1 MTLEIPKLD
10 RRTYADLVA
19 EAHRRIRRFCPE
31 WTDLNPSDPGV
42 TLVEL
47 FAWLTETML
56 YELNQ
61 IPDRASLKF
70 LELVGLRPRPA
81 LPAHAEVTFTANPQA
96 ERVVVPAGT
105 QVAAT
110 GAGDAL
116 VVFES
121 DEECALVPHALTD
134 VVVVD
139 GSSHVAVLTE
149 GVRQPGAFR
158 PLGWVPRVGNAL
170 YLGFSPPP
178 GAPDDAAGR
187 FPARLGLHVTLPPS
201 ARSGLARSCSSSG
214 AQSDPDVRLVWEYWG
229 RADESWWRPLP
240 VLTDATAQLT
250 VEGYLAVTG
259 PEAIRPTRAV
269 EGIGPR
275 YWLRC
280 RLAGGR
286 YPKGREPE
294 IEAVTPNTVPV
305 HNLVTVR
312 DELLGQSEGHP
323 DESYRLL
330 HSPVAAGSV
339 EIEVRVD
346 PERDLDPATTSP
358 APWRRVDDFLASRP
372 GDRHYTV
379 DVATGAVSFG
389 DGRRG
394 RIPPVDAEIIAVAYR
409 HGGGAAGNVPAGAI
423 TTLLSELPGV
433 DAATNLRPAT
443 GGADQQSLADLR
455 REAPALLRHQN
466 RAVTAAD
473 YAALARAVPGVA
485 DAVALPLA
493 HPEHPGEKVPGAV
506 TVVVVADTDDAQPK
520 PGHDLVAAVCAELE
534 PRRLVATELY
544 VRAPGFVEV
553 AVEAALL
560 VERHDRGDVVRRRA
574 ESTVDSFLAPLQRD
588 GDRRRARFQQW
599 FLPARLSGLLA
610 SVPGVL
616 TVQRLSVS
624 VGGEP
629 VGDLL
634 KPIRL
639 APHQLVTHGRHNIT
653 TGLNQTCP

>member
-1 MTLEIPKLD
+1 MTLETPKLD

-61 IPDRASLKF
+61 VPDRAYLKF

-81 LPAHAEVTFTANPQA
+81 LPARAEVTFTPNPQA

-110 GAGDAL
+110 AGDAL
-116 VVFES
+116 VVFEC
-121 DEECALVPHALTD
+121 DEECDLVPHALTD
-134 VVVVD
+134 IVVVD
-139 GSSHVAVLTE
+139 GRSRVAVLTE

-158 PLGWVPRVGNAL
+158 PLGWIPRVGNAL

-178 GAPDDAAGR
+178 GAPDNAAGR
-187 FPARLGLHVTLPPS
+187 FPARLRLHVTLPPS
-201 ARSGLARSCSSSG
+201 VRAGLARRCS
-214 AQSDPDVRLVWEYWG
+214 APVAAVAPDVRLVWEYWG
-229 RADESWWRPLP
+229 REDETWWRPLP

-250 VEGYLAVTG
+250 VEGYLTVEG
-259 PEAIRPTRAV
+259 PGAIRPTRAV

-275 YWLRC
+275 YWVRC

-294 IEAVTPNTVPV
+294 IEGITPNTATV

-330 HSPVAAGSV
+330 HSPVAASSV
-339 EIEVRVD
+339 EIEVRTD
-346 PERDLDPATTSP
+346 PELDLDPAAEP
-358 APWRRVDDFLASRP
+358 RAPWRRVDDFLASKP

-379 DVATGAVSFG
+379 DGARGTVSFG

-394 RIPPVDAEIIAVAYR
+394 RIPPVGAEIIAVTYR

-433 DAATNLRPAT
+433 DAVTNPRSAT
-443 GGADQQSLADLR
+443 GGADQQSLADLK
-455 REAPALLRHQN
+455 REAPALLRHQQ
-466 RAVTAAD
+466 RAVTAED

-485 DAVALPLA
+485 DAVALPLT

-506 TVVVVADTDDAQPK
+506 TVVIVADTDDRQPK
-520 PGHDLVAAVCAELE
+520 PGHDLVAAVCAHLE
-534 PRRLVATELY
+534 PHRLVATELY
-544 VRAPGFVEV
+544 VRAPAFVV
-553 AVEAALL
+553 ITVEATLV
-560 VERHDRGDVVRRRA
+560 VERQDRRDVVCERA
-574 ESTVDSFLAPLQRD
+574 KSAVNAFLAPLQWE
-588 GDRRRARFQQW
+588 GERRRARFQQW

-610 SVPGVL
+610 AVPGVL
-616 TVQRLSVS
+616 TVQNLTVRIGDQTV
-624 VGGEP
+624 E
-629 VGDLL
+629 DLL
-634 KPIRL
+634 KPIPL
-639 APHQLVTHGRHNIT
+639 APHELVTYGDHDIDVHA
-653 TGLNQTCP
+653 